1 MGVTHFLILSKTETA
16 PYLRVA
22 RTPQGPT
29 LTFKIQEYSLAVD
42 VAHSQVRPRCP
53 QDLFK
58 NPPLVI
64 IFFWGVHAQI
74 YTSVQ
79 LRVYIVATDFH
90 LIASYGNFA
99 NLRSIAPVFSWQWPE
114 RYHKWV
120 PNFQLLEGLCFS
132 NSYHWECYH
141 EQPLKSSLDVSLE
154 SVISFFCHVN
164 HVIVLLCCDQGYVL
178 TQKSLWFGAP
188 KWIPVLFMYNFT
200 VFPH

>member
-99 NLRSIAPVFSWQWPE
+99 NLRSIAQVFSWQWPE

-141 EQPLKSSLDVSLE
+141 EQPLKSSLDVSGICNFLFLPCE
-154 SVISFFCHVN
+154 SCDSAIMLWSGLCVN
-164 HVIVLLCCDQGYVL
+164 AKEPMVWCSEVDSSSLYV
-178 TQKSLWFGAP
+178 
-188 KWIPVLFMYNFT
+188 
-200 VFPH
+200 